1 MTLRTRPS
9 EQSPA
14 QPAGTDP
21 RGRST
26 DPLAL
31 IGAVLLCGSLI
42 LSACSDSTEKGSDPV
57 DSREPTTTAV
67 GQVDPEEPVMLA
79 AIPPMGWNSWN
90 QVRCHDLTE
99 DVVKR
104 AADAI
109 VEHGLDDVG
118 YEYVVVDD
126 CWQAPAHDASGE
138 LVANPETFP
147 SGMKALSDYIHDKG
161 LKFGLYLVPGSTT
174 CAMTWDGYQAEGI
187 GSLGHE
193 RQDAEMLEAIEA
205 DYLKYDWCDA
215 DVNDGLER
223 VAAFTQMRDELRRLD
238 RPIVYSISEY
248 GKTQPW
254 TWAPGIANLWRTTG
268 DITPHWLTVA
278 GIIDSQADLA
288 DYAGPGGW
296 NDPDML
302 QVGNG
307 DMTPDEIR
315 SHVGMWA
322 MLAAPLMIG
331 TDLDNLSPEVL
342 DALSNEEVVE
352 IDQDPLGQQAR
363 RVRVGEGEVWART
376 EVWSRPL
383 DDGGYAVAL
392 FNKTDAPV
400 DMAATL
406 EEVGVPN
413 GTWTVRDAS
422 NRADLPSTDH
432 QVSSTVPAHGL
443 VILRLEEE

>member
-1 MTLRTRPS
+1 MPGRV
-9 EQSPA
+9 
-14 QPAGTDP
+14 AGVFLESGSVISLVP
-21 RGRST
+21 VGA
-26 DPLAL
+26 LAL
-31 IGAVLLCGSLI
+31 CSALLF
-42 LSACSDSTEKGSDPV
+42 SACSESTEEGSEPPDPPV
-57 DSREPTTTAV
+57 QTTEAV
-67 GQVDPEEPVMLA
+67 GVEEAEMLA
-79 AIPPMGWNSWN
+79 PTPPMGWNSWN

-99 DVVKR
+99 DVVRR
-104 AADAI
+104 AADSI
-109 VEHGLDDVG
+109 VEHGLDEVG

-126 CWQAPAHDASGE
+126 CWQAPTRDADGA

-161 LKFGLYLVPGSTT
+161 LKFGLYLVPGSKT
-174 CAMTWDGYQAEGI
+174 CAMTWDAYQADGI

-193 RQDAEMLEAIEA
+193 RQDAEMLEELEV

-223 VAAFTQMRDELRRLD
+223 VPAFTHMRDELRRLD

-248 GKTQPW
+248 GEAEPW

-268 DITPHWLTVA
+268 DITPHWLSVI

-288 DYAGPGGW
+288 EYAGPGGW

-307 DMTPDEIR
+307 EMTPEEVR

-331 TDLDNLSPEVL
+331 TDLEKLSPEVL
-342 DALSNEEVVE
+342 DALSNEEIIA
-352 IDQDPLGQQAR
+352 IDQDPLGKQAR
-363 RVRVGEGEVWART
+363 RVQMSDGELWART

-383 DDGGYAVAL
+383 ENGGHAVAL
-392 FNKTDAPV
+392 FNKTDAEV

-406 EEVGVPN
+406 EEAHVPA
-413 GTWTVRDAS
+413 GRWTVRDAS
-422 NRADLPSTDH
+422 NRIDLPSTDS

-443 VILRLEEE
+443 VVLRLERE